1 MIKVDVIIDNNKW
14 KKKIKRANFFFNKI
28 LRFFPKKYKFEKKK
42 ILFSL
47 SLSDNQKIRKLNK
60 KFRKKNKSTNVLSF
74 TNEDISKSLTGNLGD
89 IAVSYEFLEEESKQL
104 NKNFDD
110 HIIHMLIHG
119 VYHILGLDHE
129 NDATANK
136 MENKEIELLKELN
149 IKNPY

>member
-1 MIKVDVIIDNNKW
+1 MSLNISMSNSYCLDKNLENKLIKAFEYLCSKE
-14 KKKIKRANFFFNKI
+14 KI
-28 LRFFPKKYKFEKKK
+28 LNSSINFR
-42 ILFSL
+42 ILN
-47 SLSDNQKIRKLNK
+47 DIEMTELNR

>member
-1 MIKVDVIIDNNKW
+1 MSNSYCLDKNLENKLIKAFEYLCSKEKISNSSINFRILNN
-14 KKKIKRANFFFNKI
+14 I
-28 LRFFPKKYKFEKKK
+28 EMTE
-42 ILFSL
+42 
-47 SLSDNQKIRKLNK
+47 LNK

-89 IAVSYEFLEEESKQL
+89 IAVSYEYLEEESKQL

>member
-1 MIKVDVIIDNNKW
+1 MSNSYCLDKNLENKLIKAFEYLCSKE
-14 KKKIKRANFFFNKI
+14 KISNSSINFRI
-28 LRFFPKKYKFEKKK
+28 LNDIEMTE
-42 ILFSL
+42 
-47 SLSDNQKIRKLNK
+47 LNK
-60 KFRKKNKSTNVLSF
+60 KFRNKNKSTNVLSF

-89 IAVSYEFLEEESKQL
+89 IAVSYEYLEEESKQL

-129 NDATANK
+129 NDTTANK

>member
-1 MIKVDVIIDNNKW
+1 MSLNISMSNSYCLDKNLENKL
-14 KKKIKRANFFFNKI
+14 IRAFEYLCSKEEISNSSINLRI
-28 LRFFPKKYKFEKKK
+28 LNDSEMT
-42 ILFSL
+42 
-47 SLSDNQKIRKLNK
+47 KLNK

>member
-1 MIKVDVIIDNNKW
+1 MT
-14 KKKIKRANFFFNKI
+14 
-28 LRFFPKKYKFEKKK
+28 E
-42 ILFSL
+42 
-47 SLSDNQKIRKLNK
+47 LNR

>member
-1 MIKVDVIIDNNKW
+1 MSNSYCLDKNLENKLIKAFEYLCSKEKISNSSINLRILNDN
-14 KKKIKRANFFFNKI
+14 
-28 LRFFPKKYKFEKKK
+28 EMT
-42 ILFSL
+42 
-47 SLSDNQKIRKLNK
+47 KLNK

>member
-1 MIKVDVIIDNNKW
+1 MSLNISMSNSYCLDKNLENKLIKAFEYLCSKE
-14 KKKIKRANFFFNKI
+14 KI
-28 LRFFPKKYKFEKKK
+28 LNSSINFR
-42 ILFSL
+42 ILN
-47 SLSDNQKIRKLNK
+47 DIEMTELNK

-89 IAVSYEFLEEESKQL
+89 IAVSYEYLEEESKQL

>member
-1 MIKVDVIIDNNKW
+1 MSNSYCLDKNLENKLIKAFEYLCSKE
-14 KKKIKRANFFFNKI
+14 KI
-28 LRFFPKKYKFEKKK
+28 LNSSINFR
-42 ILFSL
+42 ILN
-47 SLSDNQKIRKLNK
+47 DIEMTELNK

-89 IAVSYEFLEEESKQL
+89 IAVSYEYLEEESKQL

-129 NDATANK
+129 NDVSANK

>member
-1 MIKVDVIIDNNKW
+1 MSLNISMSNSYCLDKNLENKLIRAFEYLCS
-14 KKKIKRANFFFNKI
+14 KEKISNSSINLRI
-28 LRFFPKKYKFEKKK
+28 LNDSEMKE
-42 ILFSL
+42 
-47 SLSDNQKIRKLNK
+47 LNK

-129 NDATANK
+129 NDTTANK

>member
-1 MIKVDVIIDNNKW
+1 MSNSYCLDKNLENKLIKAFEYLCSKE
-14 KKKIKRANFFFNKI
+14 KISNSSINFRI
-28 LRFFPKKYKFEKKK
+28 LNDIEMTE
-42 ILFSL
+42 
-47 SLSDNQKIRKLNK
+47 LNK

-89 IAVSYEFLEEESKQL
+89 IAVSYEYLEEESKQL

-129 NDATANK
+129 NDASANK
-136 MENKEIELLKELN
+136 MKNKEIELLKELN

>member
-1 MIKVDVIIDNNKW
+1 MSNSYCLDKNLENKLIKAFEYLCSKEKISNSSINFRILNDIEMI
-14 KKKIKRANFFFNKI
+14 
-28 LRFFPKKYKFEKKK
+28 E
-42 ILFSL
+42 
-47 SLSDNQKIRKLNK
+47 LNK

-89 IAVSYEFLEEESKQL
+89 IAVSYEYLEEESKQL

>member
-1 MIKVDVIIDNNKW
+1 MSNSYCLDKNLENKLIKAFEYLCSKE
-14 KKKIKRANFFFNKI
+14 KISNSSINFRI
-28 LRFFPKKYKFEKKK
+28 LNDIEMTE
-42 ILFSL
+42 
-47 SLSDNQKIRKLNK
+47 LNK

-89 IAVSYEFLEEESKQL
+89 IAVSYEYLEEESKQL

-129 NDATANK
+129 NDATAYK

>member
-1 MIKVDVIIDNNKW
+1 MSNSYCLDKNLENKLIKAFEYLCSKE
-14 KKKIKRANFFFNKI
+14 KI
-28 LRFFPKKYKFEKKK
+28 LNSSINFR
-42 ILFSL
+42 IL
-47 SLSDNQKIRKLNK
+47 NNIEMTELNR

>member
-1 MIKVDVIIDNNKW
+1 MSNSYCLDKNLENKLIKAFEVLCSKEKISNSSINFRILNDIEMI
-14 KKKIKRANFFFNKI
+14 
-28 LRFFPKKYKFEKKK
+28 E
-42 ILFSL
+42 
-47 SLSDNQKIRKLNK
+47 LNK

-89 IAVSYEFLEEESKQL
+89 IAVSYEYLEEESKQL

>member
-1 MIKVDVIIDNNKW
+1 MSNSYCLDKNLENKLIKAFEYLCSKE
-14 KKKIKRANFFFNKI
+14 KISNSSINFRI
-28 LRFFPKKYKFEKKK
+28 LNDIEMTE
-42 ILFSL
+42 
-47 SLSDNQKIRKLNK
+47 LNK

-89 IAVSYEFLEEESKQL
+89 IAVSYEYLEEESKQL

>member
-1 MIKVDVIIDNNKW
+1 MSNSYCLDKNLENKLIKAFEYLCSKE
-14 KKKIKRANFFFNKI
+14 KI
-28 LRFFPKKYKFEKKK
+28 LNSSINFR
-42 ILFSL
+42 ILN
-47 SLSDNQKIRKLNK
+47 DIEMTELNK

-89 IAVSYEFLEEESKQL
+89 IAVSYEYLEEESKQL

>member
-1 MIKVDVIIDNNKW
+1 MSNSYCLDKNLENKLIKAFEYLCSKE
-14 KKKIKRANFFFNKI
+14 KISNSSINFRI
-28 LRFFPKKYKFEKKK
+28 LNDIEMTE
-42 ILFSL
+42 
-47 SLSDNQKIRKLNK
+47 LNK
-60 KFRKKNKSTNVLSF
+60 KFRNKNKSTNVLSF

-89 IAVSYEFLEEESKQL
+89 IAVSYEYLEEESKQL

-129 NDATANK
+129 NDATAYK
-136 MENKEIELLKELN
+136 MENKETELLKELN

>member
-1 MIKVDVIIDNNKW
+1 MSNSYCLDKNLENKLIKAFEYLCLKE
-14 KKKIKRANFFFNKI
+14 KISNSSINLRI
-28 LRFFPKKYKFEKKK
+28 LNDSEMTE
-42 ILFSL
+42 
-47 SLSDNQKIRKLNK
+47 LNK

>member
-1 MIKVDVIIDNNKW
+1 MSNSYCLDKNLENKLIKAFEYLCSKE
-14 KKKIKRANFFFNKI
+14 KISNSSINFRI
-28 LRFFPKKYKFEKKK
+28 LNDIEMTE
-42 ILFSL
+42 
-47 SLSDNQKIRKLNK
+47 LNK

-89 IAVSYEFLEEESKQL
+89 IAVSYEYLEEESKQL

-119 VYHILGLDHE
+119 VYHILGHNHE
-129 NDATANK
+129 NDATAYK

>member
-1 MIKVDVIIDNNKW
+1 MSNSYCLDKNLENKLIKAFEYLCSKE
-14 KKKIKRANFFFNKI
+14 KIPNSSINFRI
-28 LRFFPKKYKFEKKK
+28 LNDIEMTE
-42 ILFSL
+42 
-47 SLSDNQKIRKLNK
+47 LNK

-89 IAVSYEFLEEESKQL
+89 IAVSYEYLEEESKQL

>member
-1 MIKVDVIIDNNKW
+1 MSNSYCLDKNLENKLIKAFEYLCSKE
-14 KKKIKRANFFFNKI
+14 KISNSSINFRI
-28 LRFFPKKYKFEKKK
+28 LNDIEMTE
-42 ILFSL
+42 
-47 SLSDNQKIRKLNK
+47 LNK

-89 IAVSYEFLEEESKQL
+89 IAVSYEYLEEESKQL

-129 NDATANK
+129 NDVTANK

>member
-1 MIKVDVIIDNNKW
+1 MSLNISMSNSYCLDKNLENKLIRAFEYLCSKEKISNSSINFRILNN
-14 KKKIKRANFFFNKI
+14 I
-28 LRFFPKKYKFEKKK
+28 EMTE
-42 ILFSL
+42 
-47 SLSDNQKIRKLNK
+47 LNK

-89 IAVSYEFLEEESKQL
+89 IAVSYEYLEEESKQL

-129 NDATANK
+129 SDATANK

>member
-1 MIKVDVIIDNNKW
+1 MSNSYCLDKNLENKLIKAFEYLCSKE
-14 KKKIKRANFFFNKI
+14 KI
-28 LRFFPKKYKFEKKK
+28 LNSSINFR
-42 ILFSL
+42 ILN
-47 SLSDNQKIRKLNK
+47 DIEMTELNK

-89 IAVSYEFLEEESKQL
+89 IAVSYEYLKEESKRL

-129 NDATANK
+129 NDASANK

>member
-1 MIKVDVIIDNNKW
+1 MSLNISMSNSYCLDKNLENKLIRAFEYLCS
-14 KKKIKRANFFFNKI
+14 KEKISNSSINLRI
-28 LRFFPKKYKFEKKK
+28 LNDSEMKE
-42 ILFSL
+42 
-47 SLSDNQKIRKLNK
+47 LNK

>member
-1 MIKVDVIIDNNKW
+1 MSNSYCLDKNLENKLIKAFEYLCLKE
-14 KKKIKRANFFFNKI
+14 KISNSSINLRI
-28 LRFFPKKYKFEKKK
+28 LNDSEMTE
-42 ILFSL
+42 
-47 SLSDNQKIRKLNK
+47 LNK

-89 IAVSYEFLEEESKQL
+89 IAVSYEFLEDESKQL

>member
-1 MIKVDVIIDNNKW
+1 MSLNISMSNSYCLDKNLENKLIKAFEYLCSKE
-14 KKKIKRANFFFNKI
+14 KI
-28 LRFFPKKYKFEKKK
+28 LNSSINFR
-42 ILFSL
+42 ILN
-47 SLSDNQKIRKLNK
+47 DIEMTELNK
-60 KFRKKNKSTNVLSF
+60 KFRKKNRSTNVLSF
-74 TNEDISKSLTGNLGD
+74 TNDDISKSLTGNLGD
-89 IAVSYEFLEEESKQL
+89 IAVSYEYLEEESKQL

-129 NDATANK
+129 NDATAYK

>member
-1 MIKVDVIIDNNKW
+1 MSNSYCLDKNLENKLIKAFEYLCSKE
-14 KKKIKRANFFFNKI
+14 KI
-28 LRFFPKKYKFEKKK
+28 LNSSINFR
-42 ILFSL
+42 ILN
-47 SLSDNQKIRKLNK
+47 DIEMTELNK

-89 IAVSYEFLEEESKQL
+89 IAVSYEYLEEESKQL
-104 NKNFDD
+104 KKNFDD

-129 NDATANK
+129 NDTSANK

>member
-1 MIKVDVIIDNNKW
+1 MSLNISMSNSYCLDKNLENKLIKAFEYLCSKE
-14 KKKIKRANFFFNKI
+14 KISNSSINLRI
-28 LRFFPKKYKFEKKK
+28 LNDSEMTE
-42 ILFSL
+42 
-47 SLSDNQKIRKLNK
+47 LNK

>member
-1 MIKVDVIIDNNKW
+1 MSNSYCLDKNLENKLIRAFEYLCSKEKISKSSINLRILNDN
-14 KKKIKRANFFFNKI
+14 
-28 LRFFPKKYKFEKKK
+28 EMT
-42 ILFSL
+42 
-47 SLSDNQKIRKLNK
+47 KLNK
-60 KFRKKNKSTNVLSF
+60 KFRKKNKSANVLSF
-74 TNEDISKSLTGNLGD
+74 TNDDISKSLTGNLGD

>member
-1 MIKVDVIIDNNKW
+1 MSLNISMSNSYCLDKNLENKLIKAFEYLCLKE
-14 KKKIKRANFFFNKI
+14 KISNSSINLRI
-28 LRFFPKKYKFEKKK
+28 LNDSEMKE
-42 ILFSL
+42 
-47 SLSDNQKIRKLNK
+47 LNK

-89 IAVSYEFLEEESKQL
+89 IAVSYEFLEDESKQL

>member
-1 MIKVDVIIDNNKW
+1 MSNSYCLDKNLENKLIKAFEYLCSKE
-14 KKKIKRANFFFNKI
+14 KISNSSINFRI
-28 LRFFPKKYKFEKKK
+28 LNDIEMTE
-42 ILFSL
+42 
-47 SLSDNQKIRKLNK
+47 LNK
-60 KFRKKNKSTNVLSF
+60 KFRNKNKSTNVLSF

-89 IAVSYEFLEEESKQL
+89 IAVSYEYLEEESKQL

>member
-1 MIKVDVIIDNNKW
+1 MSNSYCLDKNLENKLIKAFEYLCSKEEISNSSINL
-14 KKKIKRANFFFNKI
+14 RI
-28 LRFFPKKYKFEKKK
+28 LNDSEMTE
-42 ILFSL
+42 
-47 SLSDNQKIRKLNK
+47 LNK

>member
-1 MIKVDVIIDNNKW
+1 MSLNISMSNSYCLDKNLENKLIKAFEYLCSKE
-14 KKKIKRANFFFNKI
+14 KISNSSINLRI
-28 LRFFPKKYKFEKKK
+28 LNDSEMTE
-42 ILFSL
+42 
-47 SLSDNQKIRKLNK
+47 LNK

-89 IAVSYEFLEEESKQL
+89 IAVSYEYLEEESKQL

>member
-1 MIKVDVIIDNNKW
+1 MSNGYCLDKNLENKLIKAFEYLCSKEKISNSSINFRILNDSEMI
-14 KKKIKRANFFFNKI
+14 
-28 LRFFPKKYKFEKKK
+28 E
-42 ILFSL
+42 
-47 SLSDNQKIRKLNK
+47 LNK

-74 TNEDISKSLTGNLGD
+74 TNDDISKSLTRNLGD
-89 IAVSYEFLEEESKQL
+89 IAVSYELIEEESKQL

-119 VYHILGLDHE
+119 VYHILGLNHE
-129 NDATANK
+129 NDTTANK

>member
-1 MIKVDVIIDNNKW
+1 MSNSYCLDKNLENKLIRAFEYLCSKEEISNSSINLRILNDN
-14 KKKIKRANFFFNKI
+14 
-28 LRFFPKKYKFEKKK
+28 EMT
-42 ILFSL
+42 
-47 SLSDNQKIRKLNK
+47 KLNK

-119 VYHILGLDHE
+119 VYHILGFDHE
-129 NDATANK
+129 NNEMAAQ
-136 MENKEIELLKELN
+136 MENKEIKLLKKIN
-149 IKNPY
+149 INNPY

>member
-1 MIKVDVIIDNNKW
+1 MSNSYCLDKNLENKLIKAFEYLCSKE
-14 KKKIKRANFFFNKI
+14 KISNSSINFRI
-28 LRFFPKKYKFEKKK
+28 LNDIEMTE
-42 ILFSL
+42 
-47 SLSDNQKIRKLNK
+47 LNK

-89 IAVSYEFLEEESKQL
+89 IAVSYEYLEEESKQL

-129 NDATANK
+129 NDTTANK

>member
-1 MIKVDVIIDNNKW
+1 MSNSYCLDKNLENKLIKAFEYLCSKE
-14 KKKIKRANFFFNKI
+14 KISNSSINFRI
-28 LRFFPKKYKFEKKK
+28 LNDIEMTE
-42 ILFSL
+42 
-47 SLSDNQKIRKLNK
+47 LNK

-89 IAVSYEFLEEESKQL
+89 IAVSYEYLEEESKQL

-129 NDATANK
+129 NDVSANK